1 MKRIVVTPT
10 DHGGSF
16 DLPSQGTI
24 EVRLPEYPPSLYQ
37 WTPYPIERHLLSMT
51 AQRFYANR
59 SKADSGGNRVFEFQ
73 AGNAGTTTLRF
84 KLFRAWEGDKSII
97 ERFEVTVNVG

>member
-1 MKRIVVTPT
+1 MIRIVVTPT
-10 DHGGSF
+10 DDGRTI
-16 DLPSQGTI
+16 DLPALGTI
-24 EVRLPEYPPSLYQ
+24 EVRLPEFPQSLYQ

-59 SKADSGGNRVFEFQ
+59 SKADAGGNRVFEFQ
-73 AGNAGTTTLRF
+73 AGNVGSTTLRF

-97 ERFEVTVNVG
+97 EKFEVTVNVG